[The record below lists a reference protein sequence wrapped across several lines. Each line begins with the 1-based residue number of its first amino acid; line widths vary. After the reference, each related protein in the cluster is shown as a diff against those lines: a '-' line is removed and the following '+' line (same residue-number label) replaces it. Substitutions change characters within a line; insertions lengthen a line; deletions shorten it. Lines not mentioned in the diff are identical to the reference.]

1 MWMFILMNGDNQ
13 VMTIG
18 DGENN
23 VEMIELPSLGISLNK
38 HSEKIKFV
46 ANIIGSNND
55 EYGFDDVI

>member
-1 MWMFILMNGDNQ
+1 MNGDNQ